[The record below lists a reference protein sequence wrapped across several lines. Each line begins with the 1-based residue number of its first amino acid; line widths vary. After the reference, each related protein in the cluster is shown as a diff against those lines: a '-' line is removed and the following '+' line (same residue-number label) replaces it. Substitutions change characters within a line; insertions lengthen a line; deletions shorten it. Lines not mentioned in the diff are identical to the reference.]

1 MQIIIGILGL
11 ALIVFVHELG
21 HFLAAKYYKV
31 EVVEFAV
38 GMGPK
43 LWSFTMGSTVYSLRL
58 LPLGGFCRLKSE
70 HEAASAQA
78 MAADA
83 NAVIPKTPG
92 TLFMLSA
99 PKKAVVLLAG
109 PAANIV
115 WYALMSLVLYF
126 GNFSVSD
133 LPPRIDPA
141 PGSPAAAAGL
151 QPGDTIT
158 AIGATPVASFSH
170 IAEAARAQ
178 AGNTAAVTFTRA
190 GAAQQQSAQ
199 VSFNADAPFLGAYP
213 FVEPVVEYVTKKPAA
228 KNKTNTAENTT
239 AAENAAN
246 QFMKGDR
253 ILSVEK
259 TPISNAVYFWSE
271 MEKYA
276 GYSASVVVLR
286 GTRELTL
293 VVPVAKNN
301 AAAQLGVGFAS
312 VRIKQW
318 NTFGEFVSSRVAQ
331 MASMVTSTAA
341 FLGRL
346 VIPKQAAQTDVAGPV
361 RIISILGGNTVVSA
375 QTEGIS
381 YALLQ
386 FIGMSALISFAI
398 AIMNLLPIPVLDGGQ
413 IAFYAVYAALK
424 KQPTYRALARYQ
436 SAGVVLMLALFIFVM
451 YKDIAS
457 FF

>member
-31 EVVEFAV
+31 DVVEFAV

-43 LWSFTMGSTVYSLRL
+43 LWSFTLGSTLYSLRL

-70 HEAASAQA
+70 HEASSHA
-78 MAADA
+78 MAASDA

-92 TLFMLSA
+92 TLFMLST

-141 PGSPAAAAGL
+141 AGSPAAAAGL

-158 AIGATPVASFSH
+158 AIGDTPVASFSH
-170 IAEAARAQ
+170 IAEAARTH
-178 AGNTAAVTFTRA
+178 AGKTAAVAFTRA
-190 GAAQQQSAQ
+190 GAASSQSAL
-199 VSFNADAPFLGAYP
+199 VTFNADAPFLGAYP
-213 FVEPVVEYVTKKPAA
+213 FVEPVVEYVA
-228 KNKTNTAENTT
+228 KNQKN
-239 AAENAAN
+239 AAEHATN

-253 ILSVEK
+253 IMRVEK

-271 MEKYA
+271 LEKYA
-276 GYSASVVVLR
+276 GYSASVLVLR
-286 GTRELTL
+286 GTREVTI

-301 AAAQLGVGFAS
+301 SAASLGVGFAS

-318 NTFGEFVSSRVAQ
+318 ENFTEFVSSRATQ
-331 MASMVTSTAA
+331 MVSMVTSTAA

-361 RIISILGGNTVVSA
+361 RIISILGGNTVLSA

-413 IAFYAVYAALK
+413 IAFYVVYAALK